1 MLCGVPPFTGEND
14 DEIYCAVKQ
23 GRVSFDEAEWDSVSS
38 DAKDLI
44 LKLLTKDISKRY
56 SARQALAHPWIRK
69 QKNKDN
75 IVNNNTLRK
84 IVNNLKR
91 YSATHK
97 LQQAS
102 LAYIVHNLTRKED
115 TDHLR
120 AVFIHFDDNGDG
132 RLTRDEL
139 VKGLNMVLP
148 LDESEKEVNRV
159 MKIIDVDGN
168 GFIEFEEFL
177 RAGLDKEKILTEDNL
192 KTAFK
197 LFDINTRNKVSPTE
211 LKQVLG
217 NGSDN
222 IDDHVWKELV
232 NDIDLN
238 KDGEISFD
246 EFTTMMLKESD

>member
-1 MLCGVPPFTGEND
+1 
-14 DEIYCAVKQ
+14 
-23 GRVSFDEAEWDSVSS
+23 
-38 DAKDLI
+38 
-44 LKLLTKDISKRY
+44 
-56 SARQALAHPWIRK
+56 
-69 QKNKDN
+69 
-75 IVNNNTLRK
+75 
-84 IVNNLKR
+84 
-91 YSATHK
+91 
-97 LQQAS
+97 
-102 LAYIVHNLTRKED
+102 
-115 TDHLR
+115 
-120 AVFIHFDDNGDG
+120 
-132 RLTRDEL
+132 
-139 VKGLNMVLP
+139 MVLP